1 MLGRSGAPGAVRAL
15 LISLDLA
22 DGFHL
27 ISPDFTQRGRGEIF
41 ISVKVQSQWKE
52 VLAGSVVGHFHALCF
67 HSALQSPCA
76 VQGEVSN
83 PTSHGKAVFAQSTRR
98 QNSFP
103 RCFL

>member
-22 DGFHL
+22 DWA
-27 ISPDFTQRGRGEIF
+27 DFTQMGRGEIF
-41 ISVKVQSQWKE
+41 VSVEVQSQQKE
-52 VLAGSVVGHFHALCF
+52 VLAGSFVGHSHALCF

-83 PTSHGKAVFAQSTRR
+83 PT
-98 QNSFP
+98 
-103 RCFL
+103 